1 MRQVRS
7 HLAPTRERRDPR
19 AATVARDYRGLD
31 QPMIAEWDAEQA
43 FRLGIMSNAVA
54 YRCLQVWADTVGSF
68 QFCVGDTPPAR
79 PGSRGSDHKPTA
91 RMAQLLGRPTTR
103 VNGRRSGPTL
113 EMTGRDLMMWTV
125 WQRIATG
132 RHAWELE
139 WDGRPGESRIV
150 GLWPLPAAH
159 LKPKPTSGRA
169 ARYFDGFVYDAE
181 NGYPIP
187 LSNDQVFYGWWKGP
201 NDVRQPVSPLQATRY
216 AVTLAVMSD
225 RYNHAFLKNG
235 AVPATVVTTEAFSS
249 DDERQAFQKGWAQRY
264 QGPDRAGRTAFHE
277 VGDGEGPVGD
287 AIDIKTLGLAQKDAE
302 FAKSHLQALKEVAY
316 GLGVPWSK
324 IDSADRTFSNAEAE
338 ERSWMLEKVVP
349 FLETLADEINHQL
362 AHRLGS
368 EVGWFDLSG
377 VEALRPKPRFTFAE
391 GIQGVDAG
399 LLLPAE
405 VRDEFGL
412 DPDVALPEPTM
423 PALPAGGIG
432 PAPVAIGGGSLAP
445 GLGSGADRSGTGA
458 GAADGAPADPA
469 RRSGVDVRGAAPE
482 QRALTAEQQEQR
494 RATIWRRN
502 DAALR
507 GLEARFAR
515 AWSDY
520 FKRQA
525 KAVVG
530 QLTGKR
536 TAARLTAASTA
547 RELRADLGIGGPLD
561 PAEIARW
568 RAAALDLA
576 DLMHTAATTA
586 GVTRVNNAFGVSF
599 DLEAPF
605 VQDFIRARANQLA
618 GQVTDSTYS
627 AVQQA
632 LADGVANGA
641 SIDDLA
647 SAVQDVFTN
656 ASTNRAKTIART
668 EVISASNGS
677 ATLTASQLPPD
688 VCAGQEWISTRDD
701 RTRGNDEKDEFDHLS
716 VDGQVVAMGAPFEV
730 GGESLLYPGDP
741 DGDGGNVINCRCT
754 VAFLTPKDME
764 GRSAPRRTVPLT
776 VARLAFRTLRAGEP
790 FDAAEFRRS
799 LLEVA
804 A

>member
-1 MRQVRS
+1 MV
-7 HLAPTRERRDPR
+7 P
-19 AATVARDYRGLD
+19 
-31 QPMIAEWDAEQA
+31 EQ
-43 FRLGIMSNAVA
+43 
-54 YRCLQVWADTVGSF
+54 
-68 QFCVGDTPPAR
+68 
-79 PGSRGSDHKPTA
+79 
-91 RMAQLLGRPTTR
+91 
-103 VNGRRSGPTL
+103 
-113 EMTGRDLMMWTV
+113 
-125 WQRIATG
+125 
-132 RHAWELE
+132 
-139 WDGRPGESRIV
+139 
-150 GLWPLPAAH
+150 
-159 LKPKPTSGRA
+159 
-169 ARYFDGFVYDAE
+169 
-181 NGYPIP
+181 
-187 LSNDQVFYGWWKGP
+187 
-201 NDVRQPVSPLQATRY
+201 
-216 AVTLAVMSD
+216 
-225 RYNHAFLKNG
+225 
-235 AVPATVVTTEAFSS
+235 
-249 DDERQAFQKGWAQRY
+249 
-264 QGPDRAGRTAFHE
+264 
-277 VGDGEGPVGD
+277 
-287 AIDIKTLGLAQKDAE
+287 
-302 FAKSHLQALKEVAY
+302 
-316 GLGVPWSK
+316 
-324 IDSADRTFSNAEAE
+324 
-338 ERSWMLEKVVP
+338 
-349 FLETLADEINHQL
+349 
-362 AHRLGS
+362 
-368 EVGWFDLSG
+368 
-377 VEALRPKPRFTFAE
+377 
-391 GIQGVDAG
+391 
-399 LLLPAE
+399 
-405 VRDEFGL
+405 
-412 DPDVALPEPTM
+412 
-423 PALPAGGIG
+423 PALPPV
-432 PAPVAIGGGSLAP
+432 PAPVAEDDTQIEEGRGKEPVPAVELK
-445 GLGSGADRSGTGA
+445 
-458 GAADGAPADPA
+458 AAA
-469 RRSGVDVRGAAPE
+469 AAPE
-482 QRALTAEQQEQR
+482 QGHRGPAPPEHDTRALTAEQQEQR

-618 GQVTDSTYS
+618 GQVTDTTYS
-627 AVQQA
+627 AIQQA

-647 SAVQDVFTN
+647 RGVQDVFDV
-656 ASTNRAKTIART
+656 ASRSRAQTIART

-677 ATLTASQLPPD
+677 ASLAAAQFPAD
-688 VCAGQEWISTRDD
+688 VAAGQEFIATRDERVRD
-701 RTRGNDEKDEFDHLS
+701 DHADA
-716 VDGQVVAMGAPFEV
+716 DGQVVAMGAPFEV

-741 DGDGGNVINCRCT
+741 DGSPENVINCRCT